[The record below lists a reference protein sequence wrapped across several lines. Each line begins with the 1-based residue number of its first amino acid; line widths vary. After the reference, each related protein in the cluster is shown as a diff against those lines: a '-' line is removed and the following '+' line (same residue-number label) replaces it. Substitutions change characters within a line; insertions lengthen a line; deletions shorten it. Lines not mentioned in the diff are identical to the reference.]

1 MSRYLAAAIAA
12 AFLLTSN
19 ADAELVSLAST
30 MDAGGYFAEDAALD
44 SIARINFGDGTANDR
59 DGANQYSDPNDGSFD
74 PNKPESDYTPFG
86 TSNLNIFPNET
97 NFNVGQV
104 GFDETG
110 LSPTFTGTVQINS
123 LDLGAFYTLNDAT
136 SDINGV
142 DFPLLFPFGG
152 GLTLGTFDANDTL
165 TFTNGLLTSIDVEVE
180 ADVFV
185 ADFTGQVTYD
195 GLLTFSGSNIN
206 LNIMETETVV
216 GFTGP
221 FNSTLDF
228 QLSGIVGAV
237 NNFQI
242 SAVPEPGSFGLAA
255 TAFGLIAL
263 RRRNRKS

>member
-12 AFLLTSN
+12 AVLLTSN

-30 MDAGGYFAEDAALD
+30 MDGFGYFTENAFTD
-44 SIARINFGDGTANDR
+44 SIARINFGDGSATDR
-59 DGANQYSDPNDGSFD
+59 DGMNQFSDGGGD
-74 PNKPESDYTPFG
+74 PLLPESTYDPLVGGGGVSTV
-86 TSNLNIFPNET
+86 NIFPNET

-110 LSPTFTGTVQINS
+110 LLPSFTGTVAVNS
-123 LDLGAFYTLNDAT
+123 LDLGAFYTTGDAT

-142 DFPLLFPFGG
+142 DFPNIFPFGG

-165 TFTNGLLTSIDVEVE
+165 TFTNGLLTSIDVEVD
-180 ADVFV
+180 ATINAVGAPGPYV
-185 ADFTGQVTYD
+185 GT
-195 GLLTFSGSNIN
+195 LTFSGSNIALDIN
-206 LNIMETETVV
+206 ATQ
-216 GFTGP
+216 GP
-221 FNSTLDF
+221 STIDF